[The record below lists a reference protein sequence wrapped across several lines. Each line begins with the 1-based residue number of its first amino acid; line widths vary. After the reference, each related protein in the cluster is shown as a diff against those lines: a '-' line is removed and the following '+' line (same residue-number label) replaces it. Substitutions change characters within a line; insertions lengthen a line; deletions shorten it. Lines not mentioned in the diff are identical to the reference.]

1 MHLWNLKY
9 HFFSCQ
15 DGSSDYFTIYRGG
28 RVGGGKGW
36 KDAVLL
42 TLIDNCIVFVVN
54 VHTLFIV
61 NGGFDINELKHW
73 ESHICFILC
82 EIILSLNVLRKC
94 HQVCCHLASLISN
107 FCGSFT
113 KISQPLGHF
122 GTFIV
127 NKEQLVLRI
136 SWKNWSIKCPDM
148 HVQGT
153 VMLCLYHHAFLM
165 SSQFFKMFL
174 FAKFGRVR
182 IILQWDDMW
191 FPLSL

>member
-15 DGSSDYFTIYRGG
+15 DGSLDYFTIYRGG

-127 NKEQLVLRI
+127 NKEQLALRI
-136 SWKNWSIKCPDM
+136 SLKTGQQNVQICMYRALLCYAYTIMLFWCLLSFLKCFYLP
-148 HVQGT
+148 
-153 VMLCLYHHAFLM
+153 
-165 SSQFFKMFL
+165 
-174 FAKFGRVR
+174 
-182 IILQWDDMW
+182 
-191 FPLSL
+191 SLGW